1 MDRAQNT
8 QLESM
13 KQKLLDMYEETLRRT
28 VERKQEA
35 IKELNQRL
43 PNKPPIY
50 KSQKNKKIQIQLSDF
65 AFDSFGRPLLKR

>member
-1 MDRAQNT
+1 
-8 QLESM
+8 M

-50 KSQKNKKIQIQLSDF
+50 KSQKNQKIQIQLSDF